1 MSSNW
6 RVVLDSGEVCE
17 VATGSEMSR
26 YPPRLWFTATFGACS
41 AGSFDGHYT
50 SVTRLA
56 AMREWT
62 VREFVPPGEP
72 TCAEAVDEA
81 VRSAVAKL
89 VATVTDRLDARSRE
103 CRGYASEH
111 VQEKARAYDH
121 AAEILRAEA
130 MLRAAGAP

>member
-1 MSSNW
+1 MSSSNW
-6 RVVLDSGEVCE
+6 RVVLDTGEVCTIVSGYE
-17 VATGSEMSR
+17 FTYDR
-26 YPPRLWFTATFGACS
+26 KNWHTATFGMITS
-41 AGSFDGHYT
+41 GSYDGDYAA
-50 SVTRLA
+50 VVDLA
-56 AMREWT
+56 KMHKWT

-72 TCAEAVDEA
+72 TRAEAVDAA

-89 VATVTDRLDARSRE
+89 VVTVTDRLDARSRE